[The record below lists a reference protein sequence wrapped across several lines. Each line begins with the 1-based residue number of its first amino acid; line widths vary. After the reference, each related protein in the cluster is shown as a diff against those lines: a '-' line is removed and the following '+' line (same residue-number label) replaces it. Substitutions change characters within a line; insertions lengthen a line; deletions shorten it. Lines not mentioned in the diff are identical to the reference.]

1 MARYTIPFGTNIS
14 LSAAT
19 AKTVAAFSV
28 NSTRRRRLVGFELGF
43 DSIDAEHNAVLYE
56 IIRTDGT
63 TAGTATSR
71 TPVAVDAA
79 DVAAACSG
87 FVNYTAEP
95 TTVTVVRE
103 GRVTPVGGG
112 IIYPFEFLDAIVTG
126 VANALLG
133 LRLTAAQAQSN
144 IRGTLTFEES

>member
-1 MARYTIPFGTNIS
+1 MPRYTIPFGVNTS
-14 LSAAT
+14 LTAAT

-43 DSIDAEHNAVLYE
+43 DSITAEDNSVLYE
-56 IIRTDGT
+56 VIRTDGS

-71 TPVAVDAA
+71 TPVAIDQG
-79 DVAAACSG
+79 DVAALCSG

-112 IIYPFEFLDAIVTG
+112 IIYPFEFLDAIVAT

-133 LRLTAAQAQSN
+133 IRLTAAQGQSN
-144 IRGTLTFEES
+144 IRGTLTFEE

>member
-1 MARYTIPFGTNIS
+1 MPRYAIPLGTNVS

-28 NSTRRRRLVGFELGF
+28 NSTRRRRLLGFELGF
-43 DSIDAEHNAVLYE
+43 DSIDAEHNTVLYE
-56 IIRTDGT
+56 IIRTDGNA
-63 TAGTATSR
+63 AGTATSR
-71 TPVAVDAA
+71 TPVPLDGADAA
-79 DVAAACSG
+79 ALCSG

-95 TTVTVVRE
+95 TSVTVVRE
-103 GRVTPVGGG
+103 GRITPVGGG
-112 IIYPFEFLDAIVTG
+112 IIYPFEFLDAIVAG

-144 IRGTLTFEES
+144 IRGTLTYEE